1 MIEHS
6 LGESIPSDFC
16 PTSEPTYR
24 IPKSGESN
32 ERVQL
37 IHSYL
42 IMATQAKS
50 LDWRTSLAVAAIPA
64 LASIMAAT
72 IAARSARRAKKSEI
86 DAQHLRDLEARISE
100 KKYDVY
106 KPMINLLKDI
116 LNQRVMTEDEFKALV
131 SEFSAWVTIFG
142 SDEAVRA
149 FHNFMQATY
158 GTSTPPTILM
168 KLYAEFVLSARRDMG
183 YPETE
188 INAKHFLG
196 MRISDLYT
204 HEELAKVD
212 MPLVDLC
219 REVGW
224 TPPWEQT
231 PGS

>member
-1 MIEHS
+1 MVELS
-6 LGESIPSDFC
+6 
-16 PTSEPTYR
+16 
-24 IPKSGESN
+24 
-32 ERVQL
+32 
-37 IHSYL
+37 HSYL
-42 IMATQAKS
+42 MVAAQGKS
-50 LDWRTSLAVAAIPA
+50 LDWRTSIAVAAIPA
-64 LASIMAAT
+64 LASVLAAI

-116 LNQRVMTEDEFKALV
+116 LNQRAMSEDEFKNLV

-142 SDEAVRA
+142 SDEAVVA

-158 GTSTPPTILM
+158 ATNTPPAILM

-183 YPETE
+183 YPDTA

-196 MRISDLYT
+196 MRISDLYN
-204 HEELAKVD
+204 HDQLAKVE
-212 MPLVDLC
+212 MPLADLC
-219 REVGW
+219 QEVGW

-231 PGS
+231 SAS